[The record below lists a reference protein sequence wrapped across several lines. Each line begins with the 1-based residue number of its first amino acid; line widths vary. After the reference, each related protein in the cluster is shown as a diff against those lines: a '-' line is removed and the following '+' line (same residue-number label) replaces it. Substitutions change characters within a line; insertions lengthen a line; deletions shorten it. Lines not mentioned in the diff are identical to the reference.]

1 MLQFSE
7 SSLWILPTI
16 SVYVIVAW
24 FVHLYLRDGDKRKL
38 LFSVV
43 FLLASIDYILSLINY
58 PLSSNLVLY
67 NTYLLLSVPL
77 QVVILMAV
85 VESIHEIKNFDRT
98 FNISVVLLLFS
109 FLMVFIPVSLREI
122 LKPVR
127 ILIAVAVIAVA
138 LYSLIKT
145 KKPSSVMFLFSIV
158 CFSVA
163 GTSTVNN
170 LTELAVFSY
179 TLGYVFVA
187 LTFSVSLG
195 YEGTESYFHLK
206 RKLQDAEHAL
216 RESEKKY
223 RIIVENTADVIIL
236 TEKNGTIS
244 YVSPSCKEV
253 FGYSPEEFVGKKAW
267 DFRIIYPEDLEEVSQ
282 HHRRIIEDGN
292 SISNLE
298 FRIVTKQGEIK
309 WISYSCS
316 PISENGKIG
325 TFIGI
330 ARDISKRKEIEQR
343 LVENVNELK
352 RAERASLNIMEDLR
366 DTVDRLEK
374 ARNEIMEKNRQLE
387 ETKKQLIA
395 LNRNLEKKVK
405 ERTEEIE
412 KLLKKK
418 EELIHQLSHDLKT
431 PLTPLNTLLPLAKD
445 LTKNPKAKELIDVCI
460 KNVDYMKNLV
470 TRILQLSRIDAI
482 TKPEIEN
489 VNLLEEVKKVID
501 SNSHYLEMNNINV
514 EVMVDEDVVV
524 RADRLRLKEVF
535 NNLITNAVKYSP
547 NGGTITIGAEKQG
560 KEVKIFVRDTGIGL
574 TEEQKKRVF
583 DEFYKAD
590 ESRQDFYST
599 GLGLTICKGIVEK
612 HGGKIWAES
621 EGLGKGSTFYF
632 TLKSGRR
639 GK

>member
-1 MLQFSE
+1 
-7 SSLWILPTI
+7 
-16 SVYVIVAW
+16 
-24 FVHLYLRDGDKRKL
+24 KRKL

-77 QVVILMAV
+77 QVVILIAV
-85 VESIHEIKNFDRT
+85 VESIHEIKNFDKA
-98 FNISVVLLLFS
+98 FNIFVALFTLLL
-109 FLMVFIPVSLREI
+109 LTAFIPVSLREI

-127 ILIAVAVIAVA
+127 ILITVAVIAVA

-145 KKPSSVMFLFSIV
+145 KKPSSVMFLFSMV
-158 CFSVA
+158 CFSIA

-170 LTELAVFSY
+170 LTELSVFSY

-195 YEGTESYFHLK
+195 YEGTESYFYLK

-223 RIIVENTADVIIL
+223 RLIVENTADVIIL

-253 FGYSPEEFVGKKAW
+253 FGYSPEEVVGKKAW

-292 SISNLE
+292 GISNLE

-316 PISENGKIG
+316 PILENGKIG
-325 TFIGI
+325 TFIGV
-330 ARDISKRKEIEQR
+330 ARDVSKRKEIEQR

-366 DTVDRLEK
+366 DTVDRLENAK
-374 ARNEIMEKNRQLE
+374 NEIMEKNKQLE

-395 LNRNLEKKVK
+395 LNKNLERKVK

-418 EELIHQLSHDLKT
+418 EELIRQLGHDLKT
-431 PLTPLNTLLPLAKD
+431 PLTPLNALLPLARN
-445 LTKNPKAKELIDVCI
+445 LVKNQKARELIDVCI
-460 KNVDYMKNLV
+460 KNVNYMKNLV
-470 TRILQLSRIDAI
+470 TRTLQLSRVDAI
-482 TKPEIEN
+482 TKPETEN
-489 VNLLEEVKKVID
+489 VNLLEEVREVID
-501 SNSHYLEMNNINV
+501 GNSHYLKMNNINI
-514 EVMVDEDVVV
+514 EIMVDENIVVD
-524 RADRLRLKEVF
+524 ADKLRLKEVF

-574 TEEQKKRVF
+574 TEGQKEKIF

-590 ESRQDFYST
+590 KSRHDFDSS
-599 GLGLTICKGIVEK
+599 GLGLAICKRIVEK
-612 HGGKIWAES
+612 HGGRIWAES
-621 EGLGKGSTFYF
+621 KGPGKGSTFYF
-632 TLKSGRR
+632 TLPLGR
-639 GK
+639 K